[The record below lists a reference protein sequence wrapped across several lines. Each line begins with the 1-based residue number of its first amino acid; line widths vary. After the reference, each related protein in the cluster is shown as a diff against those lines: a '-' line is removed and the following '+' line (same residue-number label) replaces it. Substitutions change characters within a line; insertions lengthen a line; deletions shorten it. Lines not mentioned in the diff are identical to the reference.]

1 MFSIGISYGMDVK
14 AGFFWYWGFGFDWK
28 LRIKVVRL
36 GLVSKVQNLL
46 TFGVGFYILGVW
58 FGV

>member
-1 MFSIGISYGMDVK
+1 MDVK